1 MTDLGKAEYTVYRYH
16 DATKHHPGRYARS
29 LGYMDW
35 ATQPEPFLTLAGAPL
50 VELPAPPDGPDPAW
64 DLVPGGSLPAAP
76 VDASTLSRLLWTS
89 LALSAWKQVDGPDGP
104 DGRVVSRWALRVN
117 PSSGNLHPTEGWLLC
132 GEVPGLADAPGL
144 HHYRADRHGLERCR
158 ELDPAEWPA
167 SLGPGRFLLGLS
179 SVVWRETWKY
189 GERSFRYC
197 CHDTG
202 HALAAL
208 DLAAAALGWQTRLL
222 DELDDAV
229 VAQVLGCDRRVG
241 PERDHPDALVL
252 VSAAGSIDDVITPSF
267 SDWVASSP
275 WVGSPAPM
283 SSAHQDWP
291 LLDEVREAVAGP
303 GRVWAAAGA
312 PSPVAPPTELRP
324 ARFTPLVRRRRS
336 AVSMDG
342 RTGMPAAAFFAL
354 LGRLMPDR
362 TPRPFGLLPWPPA
375 VSLVLFVHRVD
386 GVASGLYL
394 LERDPDHG
402 PSLRARL
409 RAESAWEPVAG
420 CPADL
425 PLFRLGGG
433 DLRAHA
439 CALSCN
445 QEIAADGA
453 FAVAMLARFDGTL
466 AAGGSGM
473 YPRLFWETG
482 MIGQMLYLE
491 AEAAGLQGTGIGCF
505 FDDEVH
511 RLLGLDD
518 HSWQSLYHFTV
529 GGAVVDARIRTVP
542 AYGHLPEPG

>member
-1 MTDLGKAEYTVYRYH
+1 MADPGDALNTVYRYH

-35 ATQPEPFLTLAGAPL
+35 ATQPEPFLHLAGAPL
-50 VELPAPPDGPDPAW
+50 VELPGPAAGPDPIW
-64 DLVPGGSLPAAP
+64 DEVPGGGLPAAP
-76 VDASTLSRLLWTS
+76 LNAHTLSRLFWTS
-89 LALSAWKQVDGPDGP
+89 LALSAWKQVDGP

-132 GEVPGLADAPGL
+132 GAVPGLSGAPGL

-158 ELDPAEWPA
+158 ELDPAQWPA
-167 SLGPGRFLLGLS
+167 GLGPGRFLLGLS

-222 DELDDAV
+222 ADLDDGLV
-229 VAQVLGCDRRVG
+229 GRVLGCDRRAG

-252 VSAAGSIDDVITPSF
+252 VSTAGSIDDVIIPPPG
-267 SDWVASSP
+267 DWVASSP
-275 WVGSPAPM
+275 WVGVAAPL
-283 SSAHQDWP
+283 SSAHQSWP
-291 LLDEVREAVAGP
+291 LLDELRDAVAGP
-303 GRVWAAAGA
+303 GRVWAGR
-312 PSPVAPPTELRP
+312 VAPRPAAPPAGVRP
-324 ARFTPLVRRRRS
+324 ARFTSLVRGRRS

-342 RTGMPAAAFFAL
+342 STAMPAEAFFAL

-375 VSLVLFVHRVD
+375 VSLALFVHRVE
-386 GVASGLYL
+386 GLAPGLYL
-394 LERDPDHG
+394 LQRDPAHG
-402 PSLRARL
+402 PSLRACL
-409 RAESAWEPVAG
+409 RAESAWEPVPG
-420 CPADL
+420 PPAEL
-425 PLFRLGGG
+425 PLFRLGSG

-453 FAVAMLARFDGTL
+453 FAVAMLARFDDGL
-466 AAGGSGM
+466 VAGGPGM

-482 MIGQMLYLE
+482 TIGQMLYLE

-511 RLLGLDD
+511 RLLGIAD

-529 GGAVVDARIRTVP
+529 GGAVLDGRIRTAP
-542 AYGHLPEPG
+542 AYGHLPEVG

>member
-1 MTDLGKAEYTVYRYH
+1 MRAPLGTWIG
-16 DATKHHPGRYARS
+16 PPS
-29 LGYMDW
+29 
-35 ATQPEPFLTLAGAPL
+35 PSPFLRFEGAPL
-50 VELPAPPDGPDPAW
+50 VELPAPAAGPDPAW
-64 DLVPGGSLPAAP
+64 DQVPGGDLPAAP
-76 VDASTLSRLLWTS
+76 LNAATISRLFWTS
-89 LALSAWKQVDGPDGP
+89 LALSAWKQVDGP

-132 GEVPGLADAPGL
+132 DGVPGLAEAPAL

-158 ELDPAEWPA
+158 QGDAGAWPA
-167 SLGPGRFLLGLS
+167 GLGPGRFLVGLS

-222 DELDDAV
+222 DQLDDATV
-229 VAQVLGCDRRVG
+229 GRLLGCDRRTG

-252 VSAAGSIDDVITPSF
+252 VSTVGSIDDVIIPALD
-267 SDWVASSP
+267 DWVVAAPWTGEPSP
-275 WVGSPAPM
+275 L
-283 SSAHQDWP
+283 SSAHQEWP

-303 GRVWAAAGA
+303 GRRWAAAARGA
-312 PSPVAPPTELRP
+312 VPTVGYATVRPVP
-324 ARFTPLVRRRRS
+324 FTSLVRRRRS

-342 RTGMPAAAFFAL
+342 RTAMAADGFFAL
-354 LGRLMPDR
+354 LSRLMPDR
-362 TPRPFGLLPWPPA
+362 TPRPFGQLPWPPA

-386 GVASGLYL
+386 GVPPGLYL
-394 LERDPDHG
+394 LQRDPAHG
-402 PSLRARL
+402 PSLRASL
-409 RAESAWEPVAG
+409 RPESAWEEVDG

-425 PLFRLGGG
+425 PLFRLGRG

-453 FAVAMLARFDGTL
+453 FAVAMLAEFEAAL
-466 AAGGSGM
+466 AAHGPTM
-473 YPRLFWETG
+473 HPRLFWETG
-482 MIGQMLYLE
+482 AIGQMLYLE

-511 RLLGLDD
+511 RLLGVGD
-518 HSWQSLYHFTV
+518 HAWQSLYHFTV
-529 GGAVVDARIRTVP
+529 GGGTVDGRIRTVP
-542 AYGHLPEPG
+542 AYGHLPEG